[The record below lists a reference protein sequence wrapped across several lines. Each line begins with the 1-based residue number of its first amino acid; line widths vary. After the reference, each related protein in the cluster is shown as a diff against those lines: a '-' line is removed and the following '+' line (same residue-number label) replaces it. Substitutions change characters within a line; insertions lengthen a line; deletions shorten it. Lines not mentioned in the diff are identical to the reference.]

1 MEKTWQL
8 VELHGCWWAYEG
20 ELPPPEAFT
29 THGHA
34 RHILGPFPTRAMA
47 EEQLPRLASRR
58 ETRAADRRCTPAPA
72 MAMTDEQRRW
82 LHVLAAAIV
91 GGAGAF
97 LLLWWLEW

>member
-1 MEKTWQL
+1 MTGKNKETWQL
-8 VELHGCWWAYEG
+8 IEVHGCWWAYEG

-47 EEQLPRLASRR
+47 EEQLPRLAS
-58 ETRAADRRCTPAPA
+58 PARA

-82 LHVLAAAIV
+82 
-91 GGAGAF
+91 F
-97 LLLWWLEW
+97 